1 MNERVFRT
9 SLLAVATLA
18 IVSNSVCA
26 QGAPQAAARLA
37 RALAAPRVAELR
49 ADVQCLADDLL
60 GGRAP
65 GTPGGEIAARFIA
78 SRFQALGL
86 EPAGDDGTYFQRFG
100 LVALEP
106 RASFVVGGQGSTTS
120 LEPETDFVAWSER
133 SEEATTVDGDLVFVG
148 YGIDAP
154 EWGWDDYKDVA
165 VAGRILVFLVGDPG
179 REDTTRF
186 RGKRPT
192 YYGSVAYKLQQA
204 ARVGARGAVLIHRD
218 GDSPMSWHATVHT
231 WGGERVRPPAPA
243 TTTLR
248 VAAWI
253 TEDAISRI
261 TETAGR
267 NFDLLVRR
275 AAQPSFQP
283 IPLGAHGV
291 ISIRNRIRETSS
303 ANVIALLR
311 GADSLATR
319 DVVVVSAHY
328 DHLGIGI
335 AEGTDS
341 VYNGAEDNASGSAA
355 LLGVARGLVAGDGG
369 PRRSV
374 IFLATT
380 ATESGRLGADE
391 FVRRTA
397 IPAERMVAV
406 VNIDRAN
413 LRGRVHDVM
422 GLGADESTLQDFL
435 RQAAAADGRTVT
447 APPLGA
453 VAEVYHLDPLPFA
466 IAGIPGLT
474 LRAGYSYRDRA
485 ESWGA
490 EREADY
496 LANRFHHPSDAVEQE
511 TRYDGLHDQV
521 QMAIRLVWGLAM
533 ADSYPKWK
541 PDAEFRA
548 AGDRLELRR
557 LRAAPPRRTP

>member
-1 MNERVFRT
+1 MNEPVFRT
-9 SLLAVATLA
+9 SLLAAAMLA

-37 RALAAPRVAELR
+37 RALAAPSMAELG
-49 ADVQCLADDLL
+49 ADVQFLADDLL
-60 GGRAP
+60 AGRAP

-78 SRFQALGL
+78 ARFQALGL
-86 EPAGDDGTYFQRFG
+86 EPAGDGGTYFQRFG

-120 LEPETDFVAWSER
+120 LDPETEFVAWSER
-133 SEEATTVDGDLVFVG
+133 SEEATSVDGDLVFVG

-154 EWGWDDYKDVA
+154 EWGWDDYKDVP
-165 VAGRILVFLVGDPG
+165 VAGRILVFLIGDPG
-179 REDTTRF
+179 PEDTTRF
-186 RGKRPT
+186 RGNRPT

-218 GDSPMSWHATVHT
+218 GDAPMPWHATVHT

-243 TTTLR
+243 TTTLQ

-253 TEDAISRI
+253 TGDAVKRI

-267 NFDLLVRR
+267 DFDLLVRR
-275 AAQPSFQP
+275 AAQPSFEP

-291 ISIRNRIRETSS
+291 ISIRNHIRETTS
-303 ANVIALLR
+303 ANVVALLR
-311 GADSLATR
+311 GADSLAAS

-335 AEGTDS
+335 AEGADS

-355 LLGVARGLVAGDGG
+355 LLGIARGLVAGDGG

-374 IFLATT
+374 IFLATS
-380 ATESGRLGADE
+380 ATESGRLGAEE

-406 VNIDRAN
+406 VNFDRAN
-413 LRGRVHDVM
+413 LRGRVQDVM
-422 GLGADESTLQDFL
+422 GLGADESTLQDVL
-435 RQAAAADGRTVT
+435 RQAATAEGMTVT
-447 APPLGA
+447 APTPGTL
-453 VAEVYHLDPLPFA
+453 AEVYRLDPLPFA

-474 LRAGYSYRDRA
+474 LRAGFSYRDRV

-496 LANRFHHPSDAVEQE
+496 RANRLHRPSDDLEQE
-511 TRYDGLHDQV
+511 TRYDGLHQQV
-521 QMAIRLVWGLAM
+521 RLAVRLLWALAT
-533 ADSYPKWK
+533 ADTYPKWK

-548 AGDRLELRR
+548 AGERLDLRR

>member
-1 MNERVFRT
+1 MNEPVFRS
-9 SLLAVATLA
+9 SLLALAALA
-18 IVSNSVCA
+18 IVSNPVCA

-37 RALAAPRVAELR
+37 RALAAPSVAELR
-49 ADVQCLADDLL
+49 ADVQFLADDLL

-78 SRFQALGL
+78 ARFQALGL

-106 RASFVVGGQGSTTS
+106 RASFVVGGQGRTAS

-154 EWGWDDYKDVA
+154 EWGWDDYKDVP
-165 VAGRILVFLVGDPG
+165 VAGRILVLLVGDPG
-179 REDTTRF
+179 LEDTTRF

-192 YYGSVAYKLQQA
+192 YYGSVTYKLQQA

-218 GDSPMSWHATVHT
+218 GDAPMSWRATVHT
-231 WGGERVRPPAPA
+231 WGGERVRPPAPG

-248 VAAWI
+248 VGAWI
-253 TEDAISRI
+253 TEDATKRI
-261 TETAGR
+261 TDAAGR
-267 NFDLLVRR
+267 NFDLLARR

-291 ISIRNRIRETSS
+291 ITLRNRIRETSS
-303 ANVIALLR
+303 ANVVAMLR
-311 GADSLATR
+311 GADSLASS

-335 AEGTDS
+335 AEGNDS

-355 LLGVARGLVAGDGG
+355 LLGVARGLVAGG

-374 IFLATT
+374 LFLATT

-391 FVRRTA
+391 FLRHTA
-397 IPAERMVAV
+397 IPAVRMVAV

-413 LRGRVHDVM
+413 LRGRVQDVM
-422 GLGADESTLQDFL
+422 GLGADESTLQDVL
-435 RQAAAADGRTVT
+435 RQAATAEGMTVT
-447 APPLGA
+447 APAPGS

-466 IAGIPGLT
+466 MAGIPGLT
-474 LRAGYSYRDRA
+474 LRAGLSYRDRV

-490 EREADY
+490 EREAEY
-496 LANRFHHPSDAVEQE
+496 LANRFHRPSDAVEQE
-511 TRYDGLHDQV
+511 TLYDGLPEQV
-521 QMAIRLVWGLAM
+521 RVAVRLIWALAT
-533 ADSYPKWK
+533 ADTYPKWK

-548 AGDRLELRR
+548 AGERLELRR
-557 LRAAPPRRTP
+557 LRAAPPRRSR